1 MPRHKKN
8 EAQLKLEG
16 NYRKD
21 RHGDRDEATLANIV
35 DAPPACPDSIT
46 HLAARE
52 TWNLIVPEL
61 VYSSRVARED
71 VAELEIAFRALQDS
85 YEMRDIQKGFTGF
98 MRASEE
104 YARIMSIITKREQR
118 FIDIMGLYGVSSQK
132 RLALLGA
139 GYGAAK
145 QKKNLA
151 NMVTGVD
158 E

>member
-21 RHGDRDEATLANIV
+21 RHCDRDESTLAHIV

-52 TWNLIVPEL
+52 TWDLIVPEL

-85 YEMRDIQKGFTGF
+85 YEMRDVQKVFVGMMKT
-98 MRASEE
+98 SEE

-145 QKKNLA
+145 KKKNLA
-151 NMVTGVD
+151 QAMT

>member
-8 EAQLKLEG
+8 ETQLKLEA
-16 NYRKD
+16 NFRKD
-21 RHGDRDEATLANIV
+21 RHSDRDEAALANIV
-35 DAPPACPDSIT
+35 DTPPACPDSIT
-46 HLAARE
+46 HQAARA
-52 TWNLIVPEL
+52 TWGLIVPEL
-61 VYSSRVARED
+61 VYSNRVARED

-85 YEMRDIQKGFTGF
+85 YEMREIQKEITGLA
-98 MRASEE
+98 RASEE

-151 NMVTGVD
+151 DRMT